1 MRAFATDPWSTN
13 RFALAAF
20 GLIAV
25 FAFAAE
31 RNDLSSLRVS
41 ASPQGATI
49 RVDASAPPVFTV
61 FRLQDPDRLVVDVAN
76 AQKGSLVGHYDGSG
90 PVTGVVV
97 SQFADGKS
105 LVARLLVGLD
115 HASRYDVRAE
125 GTTLVVTVDAEAT
138 TLAEGRA
145 APSEKPL
152 AETEQKPSIAV
163 ASDELTPKIDEIAV
177 ARRGSKVTGLTYSKG
192 VLTVT
197 TDGPVARIETLELT
211 APDRLAVDLVGF
223 AGPARGPRVSD
234 ALVRDLRVGSDER
247 RFRVVLEGTSRL
259 PGYLV
264 KRVSGGVSIRLSAP
278 KASATEGQEIVIDG
292 KSVAVT
298 DSPDVAT
305 VENVIFKEDGAGGR
319 VEVTLSGRCGWKVD
333 RPDRRSAVLTLDSA
347 RLPKRLER
355 SLDTAD
361 LQATVKMVSSFTV
374 PGTENKV
381 RIVVAGAADIEDAVT
396 TRPGV
401 LSWSFKQAGK
411 AVELA
416 STDGR
421 GTAGLAV
428 ESSTF
433 AVEGAPKRTRY
444 VGKKVSFEF
453 KDIEI
458 HNLLRIIAEISKKN
472 IVVADDVSGKV
483 TIRLRNVPWD
493 QALELILRSKSL
505 GMEDL
510 GSILRV
516 APLTKLE
523 EEAKS
528 RAERKK
534 AERISREL
542 MVQLVPVNY
551 ARADDMSGRVKEI
564 LSERG
569 NVTIDARTNT
579 LIVRD
584 LPENMQRIRSL
595 VASLDMQTPQV
606 LIEARIVEANI
617 RHQREIGIQWGGQS
631 TLSQA
636 TGNPTGLQFP
646 NNVAVT
652 GGITGAAAA
661 GVQTIPNYAVS
672 LPAGAGDGS
681 GGAIG
686 LVFGSAGSA
695 ATLNLRLSAL
705 ESQGSIKTLSAPR
718 VTTLDNNQARISQG
732 TSIPFSQVSAA
743 GANTV
748 FVDAILSL
756 SVTPHVTQDG
766 SVLMSIIASNNQPDP
781 SNSGSNGQPAI
792 SRKEANTNVLVK
804 DGDTTVIGGIYV
816 RRGSSSTN
824 GLPLLSQI
832 PIIGFFFRNYRELE
846 SKDELLIFISPRIL
860 NRQTIAQNL

>member
-1 MRAFATDPWSTN
+1 MN
-13 RFALAAF
+13 RFVTAAC
-20 GLIAV
+20 GLIAAI
-25 FAFAAE
+25 AFAAE
-31 RNDLSSLRVS
+31 RNDLSSLRVA
-41 ASPQGATI
+41 ASPQGAII

-76 AQKGSLVGHYDGSG
+76 AQKGALVGHYDGSG

-97 SQFADGKS
+97 SEFTDGKS
-105 LVARLLVGLD
+105 VVARLLVGLD

-125 GTTLVVTVDAEAT
+125 GSTLVVTVDAEPTPTA
-138 TLAEGRA
+138 A
-145 APSEKPL
+145 APT
-152 AETEQKPSIAV
+152 AVEQKPVAANDQQPAAGPSAA
-163 ASDELTPKIDEIAV
+163 ASDDATPRIDEIAV
-177 ARRGSKVTGLTYSKG
+177 SRRGTKVTGLTYSKG
-192 VLTVT
+192 VLMVK
-197 TDGPVARIETLELT
+197 TDGPIARIETLELR
-211 APDRLAVDLVGF
+211 APDRLAVDLIGF

-234 ALVRDLRVGSDER
+234 GLVRDLRVGSDER
-247 RFRVVLEGTSRL
+247 RFRVVVEGTARL
-259 PGYLV
+259 PSYEI
-264 KRVSGGVSIRLSAP
+264 KRVASGVSVRLSTP
-278 KASATEGQEIVIDG
+278 KPSATEGQEVVIDG
-292 KSVAVT
+292 TRLDVEDAAE
-298 DSPDVAT
+298 VAT
-305 VENVIFKEDGAGGR
+305 VEDVVFKEDGAGGR

-333 RPDRRSAVLTLDSA
+333 RPDRRSAILTLDAA
-347 RLPKRLER
+347 RLPKKLER

-361 LQATVKMVSSFTV
+361 LQTTVKMISSFSV
-374 PGTENKV
+374 PGADNKV
-381 RIVVAGAADIEDAVT
+381 RIVVAGAADLEDVVS

-401 LSWSFKQAGK
+401 LSWTFKQGEK

-433 AVEGAPKRTRY
+433 AVEGAPKRARY

-516 APLTKLE
+516 APLSKLE

-528 RAERKK
+528 RNERKK
-534 AERISREL
+534 AEKASRDL
-542 MVQLVPVNY
+542 TVQLVPVNY
-551 ARADDMSGRVKEI
+551 ATAEEMSGRVKEI

-569 NVTIDARTNT
+569 NVTTDVRTNT

-584 LPENMQRIRSL
+584 LPENMARVRSL
-595 VASLDMQTPQV
+595 VASLDLQTPQV

-617 RHQREIGIQWGGQS
+617 RYQREIGIQWGGQS
-631 TLSQA
+631 TMSQSS
-636 TGNPTGLQFP
+636 GNPTGLAFP

-652 GGITGAAAA
+652 GGISPGGVVD
-661 GVQTIPNYAVS
+661 GVQPFPNYAVS

-686 LVFGSAGSA
+686 LVFGSAGTA
-695 ATLNLRLSAL
+695 AVLNLRLSAL

-718 VTTLDNNQARISQG
+718 VTTLQNQLARISQG

-766 SVLMSIIASNNQPDP
+766 SVLMKILASNNQPDP
-781 SNSGSNGQPAI
+781 ANAGSNGQPAI
-792 SRKEANTNVLVK
+792 SRKEALTNVLVK

-816 RRGSSSTN
+816 RRGSTATN

-832 PIIGFFFRNYRELE
+832 PIIGFFFRNVRELE

>member
-1 MRAFATDPWSTN
+1 MN
-13 RFALAAF
+13 RRVTAALALMGA
-20 GLIAV
+20 

-31 RNDLSSLRVS
+31 RNDLSSLRV
-41 ASPQGATI
+41 ATSPQGATI

-76 AQKGSLVGHYDGSG
+76 AQKGVLVGHYDGAG
-90 PVTGVVV
+90 PITGVVV
-97 SQFADGKS
+97 SQFTDGKS
-105 LVARLLVGLD
+105 QVARLLVGLD

-125 GTTLVVTVDAEAT
+125 GSTLVVTVDAD
-138 TLAEGRA
+138 A
-145 APSEKPL
+145 AP
-152 AETEQKPSIAV
+152 TAV
-163 ASDELTPKIDEIAV
+163 APVVPAQTPVVATAPATVAPLPAATDSLTPKIDEIAV
-177 ARRGSKVTGLTYSKG
+177 SRRGSKVTGLSYSRG
-192 VLTVT
+192 LLTLK
-197 TDGPVARIETLELT
+197 TDGPIARIETLELT
-211 APDRLAVDLVGF
+211 GPDRLAVDLVGF

-234 ALVRDLRVGSDER
+234 RLVRDLRVGSDER
-247 RFRVVLEGTSRL
+247 RFRVVLEGTARL
-259 PGYLV
+259 PSYDI
-264 KRVSGGVSIRLSAP
+264 KRIASGLSVRLSGP
-278 KASATEGQEIVIDG
+278 KAASTSEGQEVVIDG
-292 KSVAVT
+292 NAFAVEEA
-298 DSPDVAT
+298 SEVAT
-305 VENVIFKEDGAGGR
+305 VENVVFKEDGNGGR

-333 RPDRRSAVLTLDSA
+333 RPDRRSAVLTLEGA
-347 RLPKRLER
+347 HLPKQLER
-355 SLDTAD
+355 SLDAAA
-361 LQATVKMVSSFTV
+361 LQTTVKMVSSFSV
-374 PGTENKV
+374 PGAQNKV
-381 RIVVAGAADIEDAVT
+381 RIVVAGTADLDEAVS
-396 TRPGV
+396 TRPGM
-401 LSWSFKQAGK
+401 LSWSFKQGDK
-411 AVELA
+411 AVDLA
-416 STDGR
+416 SSDGR
-421 GTAGLAV
+421 HTAGVAV

-516 APLTKLE
+516 APLGKLE

-534 AERISREL
+534 ADRGSREL
-542 MVQLVPVNY
+542 SVQLVSVNY
-551 ARADDMSGRVKEI
+551 ATAEQMSKQVKEI

-569 NVTIDARTNT
+569 NVATDIRTNT

-584 LPENMQRIRSL
+584 LPENMQRVRSL
-595 VASLDMQTPQV
+595 VASLDLQTPQV

-631 TLSQA
+631 VLSQA

-646 NNVAVT
+646 NNVAFTGGVT
-652 GGITGAAAA
+652 GGNTT
-661 GVQTIPNYAVS
+661 GVQAIPNYAVS
-672 LPAGAGDGS
+672 LPVGAQDGAG
-681 GGAIG
+681 GALG
-686 LVFGSAGSA
+686 LIFGSAGTA

-705 ESQGSIKTLSAPR
+705 ESSGSIKTLSAPR
-718 VTTLDNNQARISQG
+718 VTTLDNKQATISQG

-756 SVTPHVTQDG
+756 AVTPHVTMDG
-766 SVLMSIIASNNQPDP
+766 SVLMTIIASNNQPDP
-781 SNSGSNGQPAI
+781 ANSGANGQPAI

-816 RRGSSSTN
+816 RRGATSTN

-846 SKDELLIFISPRIL
+846 SKDELLIFITPRIL

>member
-1 MRAFATDPWSTN
+1 MNRLVTAAFSV
-13 RFALAAF
+13 LAAS
-20 GLIAV
+20 
-25 FAFAAE
+25 AFAAD
-31 RNDLSSLRVS
+31 RNDLASLRVA
-41 ASPQGATI
+41 ASPQGAII

-76 AQKGSLVGHYDGSG
+76 AQKGALSGHYDGNG

-97 SQFADGKS
+97 SQFADGRS
-105 LVARLLVGLD
+105 QVARLLVGLD

-125 GTTLVVTVDAEAT
+125 GSTLVVTVDAEAAPT
-138 TLAEGRA
+138 AAVPVDPAEKVVAVTEQPPSA
-145 APSEKPL
+145 APL
-152 AETEQKPSIAV
+152 AV
-163 ASDELTPKIDEIAV
+163 SDELTPKIDEIAV
-177 ARRGSKVTGLTYSKG
+177 VRRGSKVTGLTYSKG
-192 VLTVT
+192 VLTVK
-197 TDGPVARIETLELT
+197 TDGPIARIETLELHG
-211 APDRLAVDLVGF
+211 PDRLAIDLVGF

-234 ALVRDLRVGSDER
+234 GLVRDLRVGSDER
-247 RFRVVLEGTSRL
+247 RFRVVVEGTARL
-259 PGYLV
+259 PSYDI
-264 KRVSGGVSIRLSAP
+264 KRIGSGVSVRLTAP
-278 KASATEGQEIVIDG
+278 KVSSTTEGQEVVIDG
-292 KSVAVT
+292 KSVPVVDDAAEI
-298 DSPDVAT
+298 AT
-305 VENVIFKEDGAGGR
+305 VENVVFKEEGTGGR
-319 VEVTLSGRCGWKVD
+319 VDVSLSGRCGWKVD

-347 RLPKRLER
+347 RLPRKLER
-355 SLDTAD
+355 SLDTSD
-361 LQATVKMVSSFTV
+361 LQSTVKMVSTFAV
-374 PGTENKV
+374 PGADNKV
-381 RIVVAGAADIEDAVT
+381 RIVIAGAADLEDAVS
-396 TRPGV
+396 TRPGM
-401 LSWSFKQAGK
+401 LSWSFKQAEK
-411 AVELA
+411 AVDLA

-421 GTAGLAV
+421 GTAGVAV

-472 IVVADDVSGKV
+472 IVVADDVTGKV

-516 APLTKLE
+516 APLDKLAQ
-523 EEAKS
+523 EAKS
-528 RAERKK
+528 REDRKAADK
-534 AERISREL
+534 RSREL
-542 MVQLVPVNY
+542 SVQLVPVNY
-551 ARADDMSGRVKEI
+551 ATADEMSQRVKEV

-569 NVTIDARTNT
+569 NVTVDARTNT

-584 LPENMQRIRSL
+584 LPENMQRVRSL
-595 VASLDMQTPQV
+595 VASLDLQTPQV

-617 RHQREIGIQWGGQS
+617 RHQREIGVQWGGQS
-631 TLSQA
+631 VLSQA

-652 GGITGAAAA
+652 GGVVGGDVT
-661 GVQTIPNYAVS
+661 GVQNIPNYAVS
-672 LPAGAGDGS
+672 LPVGAQNGS

-705 ESQGSIKTLSAPR
+705 ESSGSIKTLSAPR
-718 VTTLDNNQARISQG
+718 VTTLDNKQARISQG

-756 SVTPHVTQDG
+756 AVTPHVTQDG
-766 SVLMSIIASNNQPDP
+766 SVLMTILASNNQPDP
-781 SNSGSNGQPAI
+781 ANGGANGQPAI
-792 SRKEANTNVLVK
+792 TRKEANTNVLVK

-824 GLPLLSQI
+824 GLPLLSEI

-846 SKDELLIFISPRIL
+846 AKDELLIFISPRIL

>member
-1 MRAFATDPWSTN
+1 MN
-13 RFALAAF
+13 RRVTAALA
-20 GLIAV
+20 LIGA

-31 RNDLSSLRVS
+31 RNDLSSLRV
-41 ASPQGATI
+41 ATSPQGATI

-76 AQKGSLVGHYDGSG
+76 AQKGALVGHYDGTG

-97 SQFADGKS
+97 SQFTDGKS
-105 LVARLLVGLD
+105 QVARLLVGLD

-125 GTTLVVTVDAEAT
+125 GSTLVVTVDAEAAPT
-138 TLAEGRA
+138 AA
-145 APSEKPL
+145 APVAPAEK
-152 AETEQKPSIAV
+152 AV
-163 ASDELTPKIDEIAV
+163 AATEPAAAPAAAAADELTPKIDEIAV
-177 ARRGSKVTGLTYSKG
+177 TRRGSKVTGLSYSKG
-192 VLTVT
+192 VLTVK
-197 TDGPVARIETLELT
+197 TDGPIARIETLELT
-211 APDRLAVDLVGF
+211 GPDRLAVDLVGF

-234 ALVRDLRVGSDER
+234 GLVRDLRVGSDER
-247 RFRVVLEGTSRL
+247 RFRVVLEGAARL
-259 PGYLV
+259 PSYDV
-264 KRVSGGVSIRLSAP
+264 KRIASGVSVRLSPA
-278 KASATEGQEIVIDG
+278 KAASTSEGQEVVIDG
-292 KSVAVT
+292 KSVAVEE
-298 DSPDVAT
+298 PAEVAT
-305 VENVIFKEDGAGGR
+305 VENVAFKEDGNGGR

-333 RPDRRSAVLTLDSA
+333 RPDRRSAVLTLDGA
-347 RLPKRLER
+347 HLPKKLER

-361 LQATVKMVSSFTV
+361 LQTTVKMVSSFSV
-374 PGTENKV
+374 PGAENKV
-381 RIVVAGAADIEDAVT
+381 RIVVAGAADLDDAVS

-401 LSWSFKQAGK
+401 LSWSFKQGEK
-411 AVELA
+411 AVDLA

-421 GTAGLAV
+421 GTAGVAV

-433 AVEGAPKRTRY
+433 AVEGAPKRARY

-516 APLTKLE
+516 APLAKLE

-534 AERISREL
+534 ADRVSREL
-542 MVQLVPVNY
+542 SVQLVPVNY
-551 ARADDMSGRVKEI
+551 ATAEEMSARVKEI

-569 NVTIDARTNT
+569 NVTVDVRTNT

-584 LPENMQRIRSL
+584 LPENMQRVRSM
-595 VASLDMQTPQV
+595 VASLDLQTPQV

-617 RHQREIGIQWGGQS
+617 RHQREIGIQWGGS
-631 TLSQA
+631 SVLSQA

-646 NNVAVT
+646 NNVAFTGGVT
-652 GGITGAAAA
+652 GGNNS
-661 GVQTIPNYAVS
+661 GVQPTPNYAVS
-672 LPAGAGDGS
+672 LPVGAQDGA

-718 VTTLDNNQARISQG
+718 VTTLDNKQARISQG

-756 SVTPHVTQDG
+756 AVTPHVTQDG
-766 SVLMSIIASNNQPDP
+766 SVLMTILASNNQPDP
-781 SNSGSNGQPAI
+781 ANAGANGQPAI

>member
-1 MRAFATDPWSTN
+1 
-13 RFALAAF
+13 
-20 GLIAV
+20 
-25 FAFAAE
+25 
-31 RNDLSSLRVS
+31 
-41 ASPQGATI
+41 
-49 RVDASAPPVFTV
+49 
-61 FRLQDPDRLVVDVAN
+61 
-76 AQKGSLVGHYDGSG
+76 
-90 PVTGVVV
+90 
-97 SQFADGKS
+97 
-105 LVARLLVGLD
+105 
-115 HASRYDVRAE
+115 
-125 GTTLVVTVDAEAT
+125 
-138 TLAEGRA
+138 
-145 APSEKPL
+145 
-152 AETEQKPSIAV
+152 
-163 ASDELTPKIDEIAV
+163 
-177 ARRGSKVTGLTYSKG
+177 
-192 VLTVT
+192 
-197 TDGPVARIETLELT
+197 
-211 APDRLAVDLVGF
+211 
-223 AGPARGPRVSD
+223 
-234 ALVRDLRVGSDER
+234 
-247 RFRVVLEGTSRL
+247 
-259 PGYLV
+259 
-264 KRVSGGVSIRLSAP
+264 
-278 KASATEGQEIVIDG
+278 
-292 KSVAVT
+292 
-298 DSPDVAT
+298 
-305 VENVIFKEDGAGGR
+305 
-319 VEVTLSGRCGWKVD
+319 
-333 RPDRRSAVLTLDSA
+333 
-347 RLPKRLER
+347 
-355 SLDTAD
+355 
-361 LQATVKMVSSFTV
+361 MVSTFAV
-374 PGTENKV
+374 PGADNKV
-381 RIVVAGAADIEDAVT
+381 RIVIAGGADLEDAVS

-401 LSWSFKQAGK
+401 LAWTFKPSDK
-411 AVELA
+411 AVDLA
-416 STDGR
+416 TTDGR
-421 GTAGLAV
+421 GTAGVAV

-516 APLTKLE
+516 APLVKLE

-534 AERISREL
+534 ADRVSREL
-542 MVQLVPVNY
+542 SVQLVPVNY
-551 ARADDMSGRVKEI
+551 ATAEEMSQRVKEI

-569 NVTIDARTNT
+569 NVTVDTRTNT

-584 LPENMQRIRSL
+584 LPENMQRVRSL
-595 VASLDMQTPQV
+595 VASLDLQTPQV

-631 TLSQA
+631 VLSQA

-646 NNVAVT
+646 NNVAFT
-652 GGITGAAAA
+652 GGVSGGNNTGVAPL
-661 GVQTIPNYAVS
+661 PNYAVS
-672 LPAGAGDGS
+672 LPVGAQDGS

-705 ESQGSIKTLSAPR
+705 ESSGSIKTLSAPR
-718 VTTLDNNQARISQG
+718 VTTLDNKQARISQG

-756 SVTPHVTQDG
+756 AVTPHVTQDG
-766 SVLMSIIASNNQPDP
+766 SVLMAIVASNNQPDP
-781 SNSGSNGQPAI
+781 ANAGANGQPAI
-792 SRKEANTNVLVK
+792 TRKEANTAVLVK

-816 RRGSSSTN
+816 RRGASSTN

>member
-1 MRAFATDPWSTN
+1 MN
-13 RFALAAF
+13 RLVTAALTVIAA
-20 GLIAV
+20 

-31 RNDLSSLRVS
+31 RNDLASLRVA

-76 AQKGSLVGHYDGSG
+76 AQKGALAGHYDGNG

-105 LVARLLVGLD
+105 QVARLLVGLD

-125 GTTLVVTVDAEAT
+125 GSTLVVTVDAEPVPSA
-138 TLAEGRA
+138 A
-145 APSEKPL
+145 APVAPAEKTV
-152 AETEQKPSIAV
+152 AVTEQPASAAPVAV
-163 ASDELTPKIDEIAV
+163 ASDELTPKVDEIAV
-177 ARRGSKVTGLTYSKG
+177 ARRGSKVTGLSYSKG
-192 VLTVT
+192 VLTVK
-197 TDGPVARIETLELT
+197 TDGPIARIETLELT

-234 ALVRDLRVGSDER
+234 GLVRDLRVGSDER
-247 RFRVVLEGTSRL
+247 RFRVVLEGTARL
-259 PGYLV
+259 PSYDI
-264 KRVSGGVSIRLSAP
+264 KRIASGVSVRLGAP
-278 KASATEGQEIVIDG
+278 KAASTTEGQEVVIDG
-292 KSVAVT
+292 KSVPVDDAAEI
-298 DSPDVAT
+298 AT
-305 VENVIFKEDGAGGR
+305 VENVVFKEEGAGGR
-319 VEVTLSGRCGWKVD
+319 VEVSLSGRCGWKVD

-347 RLPKRLER
+347 RLPKKLER

-361 LQATVKMVSSFTV
+361 LQTTVKMVSTFAV
-374 PGTENKV
+374 PGADNKV
-381 RIVVAGAADIEDAVT
+381 RIVIAGAADLEDAVS

-401 LSWSFKQAGK
+401 LAWSFKPSDK
-411 AVELA
+411 AVDLA
-416 STDGR
+416 TTDGR
-421 GTAGLAV
+421 GTAGVAV

-516 APLTKLE
+516 APLAKLE

-534 AERISREL
+534 ADRVSREL
-542 MVQLVPVNY
+542 SVQLVPVNY
-551 ARADDMSGRVKEI
+551 ATAEEMSQRVKEI

-569 NVTIDARTNT
+569 NVTVDIRTNT

-584 LPENMQRIRSL
+584 LPENMQRVRSL
-595 VASLDMQTPQV
+595 VASLDLQTPQV

-631 TLSQA
+631 VLSQA

-646 NNVAVT
+646 NNVAFTGGVT
-652 GGITGAAAA
+652 GGNNT
-661 GVQTIPNYAVS
+661 GVQPLPNYAVS
-672 LPAGAGDGS
+672 LPVGAQDGS

-705 ESQGSIKTLSAPR
+705 ESSGSIKTLSAPR
-718 VTTLDNNQARISQG
+718 VTTLDNKQARISQG

-756 SVTPHVTQDG
+756 AVTPHVTQDG
-766 SVLMSIIASNNQPDP
+766 SVLMTIVASNNQPDP
-781 SNSGSNGQPAI
+781 ANAGANGQPAI
-792 SRKEANTNVLVK
+792 TRKEANTNVLVK